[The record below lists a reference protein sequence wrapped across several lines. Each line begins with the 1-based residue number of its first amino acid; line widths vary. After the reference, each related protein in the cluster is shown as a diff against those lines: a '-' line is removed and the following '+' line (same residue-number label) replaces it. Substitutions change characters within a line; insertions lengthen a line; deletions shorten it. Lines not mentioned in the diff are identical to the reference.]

1 MSISGKVVAITGAAS
16 GIGLAAS
23 KLFAKSGATV
33 LMSDLDAAAL
43 EAAAAEIRKDAP
55 TAQSFPADVTKPADV
70 EALVQEARKAHGR
83 LDVMVNNAGVL
94 VTGPFDAMTEETL
107 ARHIEVNLLG
117 VMYGTLAAAR
127 LMRAQP
133 GGGHIVN
140 IASLAGLSAVP
151 GAAAYC
157 ASKFGVR
164 GWTLSCA
171 QELRDT
177 PVRLTVICPDAV
189 ETPMVERA
197 AAEAGSPIIFS
208 GTTLTVDRVARAI
221 VQAVEKPRREVCIP
235 AHRGFLAKMGS
246 LFPDTGDWLLAL
258 FERTGRAN
266 IARRGRTGG

>member
-1 MSISGKVVAITGAAS
+1 MSISGKVVAVTGAAS

-23 KLFAKSGATV
+23 KMFAKSGAAV

-43 EAAAAEIRKDAP
+43 AAAAAEVRKDTP
-55 TAQSFPADVTKPADV
+55 TILSFQADVTKPAEV

-83 LDVMVNNAGVL
+83 LDVIVNNAGVL

-107 ARHIEVNLLG
+107 ARHVEVNLLG

-171 QELRDT
+171 QEFRDT

-189 ETPMVERA
+189 ETPMIERA

-221 VQAVEKPRREVCIP
+221 VQAVENPRREVCIP

-246 LFPDTGDWLLAL
+246 LFPDTGDWLLGL